1 LALLP
6 KGNKPRLRAAI
17 DKKGF
22 SIMKSALWIIVV
34 LMALFSPAIAGASPE
49 IHEGQWEIT
58 VDIEMPGMPMQM
70 PSNTFT
76 QCVKKDDPI
85 PHRKDPTQSCQAKDV
100 QKKGNTYTWTMECS
114 NPGGK
119 MTGKGMITYEKDKMN
134 GSMTMEGQGMKMI
147 SRYKG
152 KRIGQCQ

>member
-1 LALLP
+1 MQIVLCIASGSIEFQSYIHNLALLP
-6 KGNKPRLRAAI
+6 IGNKPWLSAAI
-17 DKKGF
+17 DKGGF
-22 SIMKSALWIIVV
+22 SMMKSALWIMVV
-34 LMALFSPAIAGASPE
+34 LMALFSPAIAGAGPK

-85 PHRKDPTQSCQAKDV
+85 PHTKDPNQSCKTKDV
-100 QKKGNTYTWTMECS
+100 QKKGNTYTWTMECT

-119 MTGKGMITYEKDKMN
+119 MTGKGMITYEKTVFR
-134 GSMTMEGQGMKMI
+134 GFLQ
-147 SRYKG
+147 
-152 KRIGQCQ
+152 